1 MQKRKILIT
10 AKTDPG
16 QCRSNNE
23 DAISFKLFNDEKA
36 FALVADGMG
45 GHRAGE
51 VASALAC
58 KQLHIQLQKIDW
70 NEDTMVSTIEQIN
83 RSIYTTAQKNSAY
96 QGMGTTLILACI
108 EADQLLLAHVGDSR
122 CYQYSKGSL
131 QPLTRDH
138 SLIEEMLDQGLIKK
152 EDLGKS
158 MRKNLLTR
166 ALGVADTIDI
176 TVSQRQLEG
185 HGLLLLCSD
194 GLSDMLDDKQIK
206 QLLST
211 SDPLENM
218 CQNLIDAANEAGGRD
233 NISVVLIQY

>member
-1 MQKRKILIT
+1 MEKSEILIA
-10 AKTDPG
+10 AKTDAG
-16 QCRSNNE
+16 KCRANNE
-23 DAISFKLFNDEKA
+23 DAISFKQFDNDKA

-70 NEDTMVSTIEQIN
+70 NEDAIVSTIEQIN
-83 RSIYTTAQKNSAY
+83 QSIYTAAQENSEY

-108 EADQLLLAHVGDSR
+108 EASQLLLAHVGDSR
-122 CYQYSKGSL
+122 CYQFANDILK
-131 QPLTRDH
+131 PLTRDH
-138 SLIEEMLDQGLIKK
+138 SLIEEMLDQGLIEK

-166 ALGVADTIDI
+166 ALGVANTIDI
-176 TVSQRQLEG
+176 SVSLSQLDG

-211 SDPLENM
+211 PDSLENM
-218 CQNLIDAANEAGGRD
+218 CQHFVDAANKAGGRD